1 MTKNRFFILDGI
13 VLSVENITMI
23 KVTRLDG
30 KTYYLNPHMI
40 ESMET
45 KPDLT
50 VVMLSGKSIILK
62 DSPEEVIEKII
73 EYRKKIGINTQE
85 E

>member
-1 MTKNRFFILDGI
+1 
-13 VLSVENITMI
+13 MI

-30 KTYYLNPHMI
+30 KLFYLNPHMI

-45 KPDLT
+45 APDLT
-50 VVMLSGKSIILK
+50 LVMLSGRRIVLK
-62 DSPEEVIEKII
+62 NSPEEVIEKII
-73 EYRKKIGINTQE
+73 EYRKKIGINVQE

>member
-1 MTKNRFFILDGI
+1 MFLLDGI

-30 KTYYLNPHMI
+30 KSYYLNPHMI
-40 ESMET
+40 ESMEQ

-50 VVMLSGKSIILK
+50 VVMLSGKSIVLK

>member
-1 MTKNRFFILDGI
+1 M
-13 VLSVENITMI
+13 LSVENITMI

-30 KTYYLNPHMI
+30 KLFYLNPHMI

-45 KPDLT
+45 APDLT
-50 VVMLSGKSIILK
+50 LVMLSGRRIVLK
-62 DSPEEVIEKII
+62 NSPEEVIEKII
-73 EYRKKIGINTQE
+73 EYRKKIGINVQE